1 MQANCVAIK
10 GDGIV
15 CGKTTLTGGNRCNM
29 HTQLVIRHGRHFT
42 ESAELERVLK
52 KERNDRKKITDELL
66 AGENDPIRKL
76 EIMNNHRAIERAFKG
91 ATRLQRDELRRTHIR
106 ENIANGGDVDAEAN
120 ARRNVRQ
127 QEDAQRRMQ
136 NMENRRQGEARLRV
150 LREEQRV
157 AEAAVAAGRA
167 EREAAAAAGGPA
179 QAVTDLRHFATDAQ
193 NVHRTSTVQMV
204 TRIVKEVLKIAVP
217 EPYKWNMTTCS
228 LTPGEIII
236 ECSLT
241 PSAAWQMQV
250 QYCQANTIYE
260 MEAGIYG
267 KVLDCVWQYIKGSPD
282 RVDLK
287 RILKQELQDNIGM
300 CAQGNLSR
308 LCNILAGYVDGVGSQ
323 ESKTERLGRLFPPL
337 ADIEDIHNRLD
348 AGITILRANEVPE
361 EEWTI
366 WLEPLFDGDNVGFA
380 YDEGEM
386 VIMVHGN

>member
-15 CGKTTLTGGNRCNM
+15 CGKTTQTGGNRCRM
-29 HTQLVIRHGRHFT
+29 HAQLLVKNGRHFT
-42 ESAELERVLK
+42 EKAELLNILK
-52 KERNDRKKITDELL
+52 KEKSDRKKITDDLVAREEDPTRKANLMINHTQTE
-66 AGENDPIRKL
+66 AG
-76 EIMNNHRAIERAFKG
+76 FKRI
-91 ATRLQRDELRRTHIR
+91 ANLRLSDLRRRHME
-106 ENIANGGDVDAEAN
+106 ENIAVGGNVDAEAN
-120 ARRNVRQ
+120 ARRDRIQ
-127 QEDAQRRMQ
+127 QERAMQIQRRNADYRVQAAAQRQ
-136 NMENRRQGEARLRV
+136 
-150 LREEQRV
+150 
-157 AEAAVAAGRA
+157 
-167 EREAAAAAGGPA
+167 AAAAAVAEGPA

-204 TRIVKEVLKIAVP
+204 TRIVNEVLKIHVP

-236 ECSLT
+236 QCSLT

-260 MEAGIYG
+260 MEPGIYG

-282 RVDLK
+282 IADLK

-323 ESKTERLGRLFPPL
+323 ESKTEKLGRLLPPL
-337 ADIEDIHNRLD
+337 AEIEDIHDRLD
-348 AGITILRANEVPE
+348 AGIAILRENEVLE
-361 EEWTI
+361 EEWTV
-366 WLEPLFDGDNVGFA
+366 WLEPLFDGENVGFA

-386 VIMVHGN
+386 VIMLVGN